1 MKMHVKIKKKRYL
14 GCPAFCIL
22 HALACLPHIC
32 YGTITLHTHKQMAK
46 QSTKIRGK
54 NYSEIFEVLFHS
66 PILAIYPLQTVV
78 ILIKYCLFLLTFFY
92 MLYDE
97 HVLHL

>member
-14 GCPAFCIL
+14 GCPTFCIL

-32 YGTITLHTHKQMAK
+32 YGKITLHTHKQMAK

-54 NYSEIFEVLFHS
+54 NYSEIFEVLLHS

-92 MLYDE
+92 MFYDE